1 MIGNLRRGVGGGS
14 SRVHLLLLAISV
26 LGFAKCSKLNPKRD
40 TSEEVV
46 VKVGEDVCVDNC
58 TSMLMRLQV
67 KFWQCLFYPQNPFS
81 LKDKKKLCY
90 LKEISLPHF
99 CVVSFIKLSADI
111 LLQII
116 VFCGRKASNDLNGDE
131 KYLSL
136 FSLSVS

>member
-1 MIGNLRRGVGGGS
+1 MIGNLRRVAGVGGWS

-67 KFWQCLFYPQNPFS
+67 KFWQCLFYPQNPIS
-81 LKDKKKLCY
+81 LKDKKTFV
-90 LKEISLPHF
+90 IS
-99 CVVSFIKLSADI
+99 K
-111 LLQII
+111 
-116 VFCGRKASNDLNGDE
+116 
-131 KYLSL
+131 KYHCLIFVL
-136 FSLSVS
+136 FHS

>member
-1 MIGNLRRGVGGGS
+1 MIGNLRRGVGGWS

-90 LKEISLPHF
+90 LKKTSLPF
-99 CVVSFIKLSADI
+99 FV
-111 LLQII
+111 
-116 VFCGRKASNDLNGDE
+116 
-131 KYLSL
+131 L
-136 FSLSVS
+136 FHS

>member
-14 SRVHLLLLAISV
+14 NRVFLLLLAISV

-67 KFWQCLFYPQNPFS
+67 KFWQCLFYPQNPIS
-81 LKDKKKLCY
+81 LKDKKL
-90 LKEISLPHF
+90 L
-99 CVVSFIKLSADI
+99 LS
-111 LLQII
+111 QRNII
-116 VFCGRKASNDLNGDE
+116 APF
-131 KYLSL
+131 
-136 FSLSVS
+136 

>member
-1 MIGNLRRGVGGGS
+1 MIGNLRRGGGVGGGS

-81 LKDKKKLCY
+81 LKDKKTLLSQRNIIASFLC
-90 LKEISLPHF
+90 
-99 CVVSFIKLSADI
+99 CFIHKIGSRT
-111 LLQII
+111 LLQIYCVLWKEGI
-116 VFCGRKASNDLNGDE
+116 K
-131 KYLSL
+131 
-136 FSLSVS
+136 